1 MNPGYLSLVLLS
13 ITLIL
18 FASGWK
24 EIYVRSI
31 SQNRILLFFIGWIL
45 LFSFEIK
52 LPAVQIN
59 WVFAGISV
67 LSLGI
72 IIQTKGLFR
81 KLHLLSIGLLLGS
94 FHVLA
99 MEILAM
105 DPMMAVVSPQLDAV
119 LFLVCVVLLLER
131 RLWEQIASLSLGIII
146 GEIYSVLAHSMHQP
160 LYFGGASFQ
169 DGWWLSVFAAR
180 TFTLL
185 LESLVKG
192 FKAVCKALIA
202 WKGGWR
208 K

>member
-18 FASGWK
+18 FSSGWK

-31 SQNRILLFFIGWIL
+31 SHSRILLFFIGWIL

-52 LPAVQIN
+52 LPEVQIN
-59 WVFAGISV
+59 WVFAGIAV

-72 IIQTKGLFR
+72 ICRTGGLFR

-99 MEILAM
+99 EEILAM
-105 DPMMAVVSPQLDAV
+105 DPMMSIVSPHVDAA

-131 RLWEQIASLSLGIII
+131 RLWEQIACLSLGVVI
-146 GEIYSVLAHSMHQP
+146 GEIYSVLAHSMHHP

-180 TFTLL
+180 TLTIS
-185 LESLVKG
+185 LEYVVKG
-192 FKAVCKALIA
+192 LKAVGKALIA